1 MTHRK
6 NIEAFD
12 EEETLK
18 EVVDRMLEGNNS
30 RYPVY
35 NENIDNIQGIIH
47 FKDAMYQLTRNS
59 CGDRMLKEIPGLICT
74 VGFHTGDKKY

>member
-1 MTHRK
+1 MIQNIMEFSDKDAKDIMTHRK

-47 FKDAMYQLTRNS
+47 FKMPCISSPETAA
-59 CGDRMLKEIPGLICT
+59 E
-74 VGFHTGDKKY
+74 TGC